1 MTPAITI
8 PPAPHGIQ
16 GDIRLPGDKSISHRA
31 VLFAALA
38 TGESCIRGCSLGED
52 NLRTLRAVQLL
63 GVDIA
68 QEDTTVIVR
77 SRGRD
82 AFQPP
87 SEADVTI
94 DCGNSGTT
102 MRLLSGILAG
112 CSFASR
118 LDGDA
123 SLRRRPM
130 RRVIEPLRLMGATIE
145 SEGGQ
150 DCAPLRITPPFSPPL
165 RGGKGGGLTGI
176 AYTSPV
182 ASAQVKSAL
191 LLAGLHA
198 SGRTTVR
205 EPERSRDHTERLLP
219 AFGGQLAV
227 QGRTVSVAGGTPL
240 HAQDV
245 DVPGDLSSAAFFIA
259 AALLLPHS
267 ELCIRQ
273 IGLNPTRTG
282 IVDIFRA
289 MGARIETHNARNVC
303 GEPVGDLVVRSSSLR
318 GIEVDGEL
326 IVRAIDELPMLAVM
340 MAFAH
345 GTSVI
350 RGAAELRVKE
360 SDRIRALAV
369 ALTALGVTV
378 EELPDGLVITGQSRV
393 RGGTVHSQ
401 GDHRI
406 AMALSVA
413 GLGSD
418 EGVVVREPECI
429 AISFPGYYR
438 LVQEVTGVRLGTG

>member
-1 MTPAITI
+1 MTPSVTI

-16 GDIRLPGDKSISHRA
+16 GEIRLPGDKSISHRA

-52 NLRTLRAVQLL
+52 NLRTIRAVQSL
-63 GVDIA
+63 GIDIA
-68 QEDTTVIVR
+68 QQDTTVVVK
-77 SRGRD
+77 SRGWD
-82 AFQPP
+82 AFHPP
-87 SEADVTI
+87 SDADVTI

-102 MRLLSGILAG
+102 LRLLSGILAG
-112 CSFASR
+112 CSFTSR

-130 RRVIEPLRLMGATIE
+130 GRVIEPLRLMGATIK

-150 DCAPLRITPPFSPPL
+150 HCAPLRITGQNGTL
-165 RGGKGGGLTGI
+165 AGI
-176 AYTSPV
+176 TYTSPV
-182 ASAQVKSAL
+182 ASAQVKSAI

-198 SGRTTVR
+198 TGRTTVI
-205 EPERSRDHTERLLP
+205 EPARSRDHTERLLP
-219 AFGGQLAV
+219 AFGGRLAV
-227 QGRTVSVAGGTPL
+227 QGRTVSVEGGTPL

-245 DVPGDLSSAAFFIA
+245 NVPGDLSSAAFFIA

-267 ELCIRQ
+267 ELRIRQ

-289 MGARIETHNARNVC
+289 MGAQIEIHNARAVC
-303 GEPVGDLVVRSSSLR
+303 GEPVSDLMVRSSPLR
-318 GIEVDGEL
+318 GVTVDGEL
-326 IVRAIDELPMLAVM
+326 IVRAIDELPMLAVV
-340 MAFAH
+340 MAFAR
-345 GTSVI
+345 GRSVI
-350 RGAAELRVKE
+350 RGAEELRVKE
-360 SDRIRALAV
+360 SDRIHALAV
-369 ALTALGVTV
+369 ALAALGVTV
-378 EELPDGLVITGQSRV
+378 EERPDGLVIAGQGRV

-418 EGVVVREPECI
+418 EGVIVREPECI
-429 AISFPGYYR
+429 AISFPDYYR
-438 LVQEVTGVRLGTG
+438 MVQEVTGVRLETG

>member
-1 MTPAITI
+1 MSTSVTI
-8 PPAPHGIQ
+8 PPAPHGIR
-16 GDIRLPGDKSISHRA
+16 GEVRLPGDKSISHRA

-38 TGESCIRGCSLGED
+38 KGASCIRGCSLGED
-52 NLRTLRAVQLL
+52 NLRTLQAVQLL

-68 QEDTTVIVR
+68 QQDTTVSV
-77 SRGRD
+77 SSPGWDHLHPPTD
-82 AFQPP
+82 ADA
-87 SEADVTI
+87 SI

-130 RRVIEPLRLMGATIE
+130 GRVIEPLRLMGAAIE

-150 DCAPLRITPPFSPPL
+150 HCAPLRITG
-165 RGGKGGGLTGI
+165 RAGTLTGI
-176 AYTSPV
+176 TYESPV
-182 ASAQVKSAL
+182 ASAQVKSAI
-191 LLAGLHA
+191 LLAGLRA
-198 SGRTTVR
+198 NGRTTVI

-219 AFGGQLAV
+219 AFGGRLEV
-227 QGRTVSVAGGTPL
+227 RGRTVSIEGGTPL

-245 DVPGDLSSAAFFIA
+245 SVPGDFSSAAFFIG

-267 ELCIRQ
+267 ELCIRD

-289 MGARIETHNARNVC
+289 MGARIEIHNARDVC
-303 GEPVGDLVVRSSSLR
+303 GEPSGDIVVRSSPLR
-318 GIEVDGEL
+318 GIEIDGEL
-326 IVRAIDELPMLAVM
+326 VVRAIDELPLLAVA
-340 MAFAH
+340 MAFAQ

-350 RGAAELRVKE
+350 RGAGELRVKE
-360 SDRIRALAV
+360 SDRIHALAA
-369 ALTALGVTV
+369 ALAALGVTV
-378 EELPDGLVITGQSRV
+378 EELPDGLVIVGQARV

-418 EGVVVREPECI
+418 EGVVVEESECI

-438 LVQEVTGVRLGTG
+438 MVQKVTGVHLGTV

>member
-1 MTPAITI
+1 MTPSVTI

-16 GDIRLPGDKSISHRA
+16 GEIRLPGDKSISHRA

-52 NLRTLRAVQLL
+52 NLRTIRAVQSL
-63 GVDIA
+63 GVGIA
-68 QEDTTVIVR
+68 QHDTTVIVK
-77 SRGRD
+77 SRGWD
-82 AFQPP
+82 AFHPP
-87 SEADVTI
+87 SDVDASI

-102 MRLLSGILAG
+102 LRLLSGILAG
-112 CSFASR
+112 CSFTSR

-130 RRVIEPLRLMGATIE
+130 GRVIEPLRLMGATIE
-145 SEGGQ
+145 SEGEQ
-150 DCAPLRITPPFSPPL
+150 HCAPLRITGQSGP
-165 RGGKGGGLTGI
+165 LTGTT
-176 AYTSPV
+176 YTSAV
-182 ASAQVKSAL
+182 ASAQVKSAI

-198 SGRTTVR
+198 TGRTTVI
-205 EPERSRDHTERLLP
+205 EPARSRDHTERLLP
-219 AFGGQLAV
+219 AFGGRLAV
-227 QGRTVSVAGGTPL
+227 QGRTVSVEGGTPL

-245 DVPGDLSSAAFFIA
+245 NVPGDLSSAAFFIA

-267 ELCIRQ
+267 ELRIRQ

-289 MGARIETHNARNVC
+289 MGAQIEIHNARDIC

-318 GIEVDGEL
+318 GVTVDGEL
-326 IVRAIDELPMLAVM
+326 IVRAIDELPMLAVV
-340 MAFAH
+340 MAFAQ
-345 GTSVI
+345 GRSVI
-350 RGAAELRVKE
+350 RGAEELRVKE
-360 SDRIRALAV
+360 SDRIHALAV
-369 ALTALGVTV
+369 ALVALGVTV
-378 EELPDGLVITGQSRV
+378 EERRDGLVIAGQGRV

-418 EGVVVREPECI
+418 EGVIVREPECI

-438 LVQEVTGVRLGTG
+438 LVREVTGVRLETG

>member
-1 MTPAITI
+1 M
-8 PPAPHGIQ
+8 
-16 GDIRLPGDKSISHRA
+16 RLPGDKSISHRA

-52 NLRTLRAVQLL
+52 NLRTIRAVQSL
-63 GVDIA
+63 GVGIA
-68 QEDTTVIVR
+68 QHDTTVIVK
-77 SRGRD
+77 SRGWG
-82 AFQPP
+82 AFHPP
-87 SEADVTI
+87 SDVDASI

-112 CSFASR
+112 CSFTSR

-123 SLRRRPM
+123 SLRQRPM
-130 RRVIEPLRLMGATIE
+130 GRVIEPLRLMGATIE

-150 DCAPLRITPPFSPPL
+150 HYAPLRITGQSGP
-165 RGGKGGGLTGI
+165 LTGMT
-176 AYTSPV
+176 YTSAV
-182 ASAQVKSAL
+182 ASAQVKSAI

-198 SGRTTVR
+198 TGRTTVI
-205 EPERSRDHTERLLP
+205 EPARSRDHTERLLP
-219 AFGGQLAV
+219 AFGGRLAV
-227 QGRTVSVAGGTPL
+227 QGRTVSVEGGTPL

-245 DVPGDLSSAAFFIA
+245 NVPGDLSSAAFFIA

-267 ELCIRQ
+267 ELRIRQ

-289 MGARIETHNARNVC
+289 MGAQIEIHNARDIC
-303 GEPVGDLVVRSSSLR
+303 GEPVGDLVIRSSPLR
-318 GIEVDGEL
+318 GVTVDGEL
-326 IVRAIDELPMLAVM
+326 IVRAIDELPMLAVV
-340 MAFAH
+340 MAFAQ
-345 GTSVI
+345 GRSVI
-350 RGAAELRVKE
+350 RGAEELRVKE
-360 SDRIRALAV
+360 SDRIHALAI
-369 ALTALGVTV
+369 ALAALGVTV
-378 EELPDGLVITGQSRV
+378 EERRDGLVIAGQGRV

-418 EGVVVREPECI
+418 EGVIVREPECI

-438 LVQEVTGVRLGTG
+438 LVQEVTGVRLETG

>member
-1 MTPAITI
+1 MTAVTI
-8 PPAPHGIQ
+8 PPAPHGIR
-16 GDIRLPGDKSISHRA
+16 GEIRLPGDKSISHRA

-52 NLRTLRAVQLL
+52 NLRTIRAVQSL

-68 QEDTTVIVR
+68 QHDTTLIVK
-77 SRGRD
+77 SRGWD
-82 AFQPP
+82 AFHPP
-87 SEADVTI
+87 SEADASI

-102 MRLLSGILAG
+102 LRLLAGILAG

-130 RRVIEPLRLMGATIE
+130 GRVIEPLRLMGATIE
-145 SEGGQ
+145 SEGEQ
-150 DCAPLRITPPFSPPL
+150 HCAPLRITGQNRPL
-165 RGGKGGGLTGI
+165 SAITH
-176 AYTSPV
+176 TSAV

-198 SGRTTVR
+198 SGRTTVI
-205 EPERSRDHTERLLP
+205 EPARSRDHTERLLP
-219 AFGGQLAV
+219 AFGGRLAV
-227 QGRTVSVAGGTPL
+227 QGRTVSVEGGTPL

-245 DVPGDLSSAAFFIA
+245 NVPGDLSSAAFFIA

-267 ELCIRQ
+267 ELRIRH

-282 IVDIFRA
+282 IVDILRA
-289 MGARIETHNARNVC
+289 MGARIEIHNARDVC
-303 GEPVGDLVVRSSSLR
+303 GEPVGDLLIRSSPLR
-318 GIEVDGEL
+318 GITVDAEL
-326 IVRAIDELPMLAVM
+326 IVRAIDELPLLAVV

-345 GTSVI
+345 GRSVI
-350 RGAAELRVKE
+350 RGAEELRVKE

-369 ALTALGVTV
+369 ALAALGVTV
-378 EELPDGLVITGQSRV
+378 EERRDGLVIAGQGRL

-401 GDHRI
+401 GDHRV

-418 EGVVVREPECI
+418 EGVSVREPECI

-438 LVQEVTGVRLGTG
+438 LVQEVTGVRLETG

>member
-1 MTPAITI
+1 MTPSVTI
-8 PPAPHGIQ
+8 PPAPHGIR
-16 GDIRLPGDKSISHRA
+16 GEIRLPGDKSISHRA

-52 NLRTLRAVQLL
+52 NLRTIQAVQLL
-63 GVDIA
+63 GVDIVRH
-68 QEDTTVIVR
+68 DTTVIVR
-77 SRGRD
+77 SRGWD
-82 AFQPP
+82 AFHPP
-87 SEADVTI
+87 SDADATI

-130 RRVIEPLRLMGATIE
+130 GRVIEPLRLMGATIQ
-145 SEGGQ
+145 SEGEQ
-150 DCAPLRITPPFSPPL
+150 HCAPLRITGQSG
-165 RGGKGGGLTGI
+165 RLTGI
-176 AYTSPV
+176 TYTSSV
-182 ASAQVKSAL
+182 ASAQVKSAI

-227 QGRTVSVAGGTPL
+227 QGRTVSVDGGIPL

-259 AALLLPHS
+259 VALLLPHS
-267 ELCIRQ
+267 ELRIRQ

-289 MGARIETHNARNVC
+289 MGAQIETHNAHDVC

-318 GIEVDGEL
+318 GIEIDGEL
-326 IVRAIDELPMLAVM
+326 IVRAIDELPMLAVA

-360 SDRIRALAV
+360 SDRIHALAV
-369 ALTALGVTV
+369 ALAALGVTV
-378 EELPDGLVITGQSRV
+378 EELPDGLVIAGQGRV

-401 GDHRI
+401 GDHRV

-418 EGVVVREPECI
+418 EGVVVQEPECI

>member
-1 MTPAITI
+1 MTPAVTI

-16 GDIRLPGDKSISHRA
+16 GEIHLPGDKSISHRA

-38 TGESCIRGCSLGED
+38 TGESCIRGCSPGED
-52 NLRTLRAVQLL
+52 NLRTIRAVRSL

-68 QEDTTVIVR
+68 QQDTTVIVR
-77 SRGRD
+77 SPGRD

-87 SEADVTI
+87 SEADATI

-102 MRLLSGILAG
+102 MRLLAGILAG
-112 CSFASR
+112 CSFPSR

-130 RRVIEPLRLMGATIE
+130 RRVIDPLRLMGATIE
-145 SEGGQ
+145 SEGEQ
-150 DCAPLRITPPFSPPL
+150 HCAPLRITGQSG
-165 RGGKGGGLTGI
+165 RLTGI
-176 AYTSPV
+176 TYTSPV
-182 ASAQVKSAL
+182 ASAQVKSAI

-219 AFGGQLAV
+219 AFGGRLAV
-227 QGRTVSVAGGTPL
+227 QGRTVSVDGGAPL
-240 HAQDV
+240 HARDV
-245 DVPGDLSSAAFFIA
+245 DVPGDLSSAAFLIA
-259 AALLLPHS
+259 AALLLPRS
-267 ELCIRQ
+267 ELRIRQ

-303 GEPVGDLVVRSSSLR
+303 GEPVGDLVVRSSALR
-318 GIEVDGEL
+318 GIAVDGDL

-340 MAFAH
+340 MAFAR

-378 EELPDGLVITGQSRV
+378 EELPDGLVISGQGRV

-438 LVQEVTGVRLGTG
+438 LVQEITGVRLETG

>member
-16 GDIRLPGDKSISHRA
+16 GEMRLPGDKSVSHRA

-52 NLRTLRAVQLL
+52 NLRTIRAVQSL
-63 GVDIA
+63 GVDIT
-68 QEDTTVIVR
+68 QQDTTVIVK
-77 SRGRD
+77 SRGWD
-82 AFQPP
+82 AFHPP
-87 SEADVTI
+87 SDTDASI

-112 CSFASR
+112 CSFTSR

-130 RRVIEPLRLMGATIE
+130 GRVIEPLRLMGATIE
-145 SEGGQ
+145 SEGEQ
-150 DCAPLRITPPFSPPL
+150 HCAPLRITGQNGP
-165 RGGKGGGLTGI
+165 LTGMT
-176 AYTSPV
+176 YTSAV
-182 ASAQVKSAL
+182 ASAQVKSAI

-198 SGRTTVR
+198 TGRTTVI
-205 EPERSRDHTERLLP
+205 EPARSRDHTERLLP
-219 AFGGQLAV
+219 VFGGRLAV
-227 QGRTVSVAGGTPL
+227 QGRTVSVEGGTPL
-240 HAQDV
+240 HAQNV

-267 ELCIRQ
+267 ELRIRQ

-289 MGARIETHNARNVC
+289 MGAQIEIHNARDVC
-303 GEPVGDLVVRSSSLR
+303 GEPVGDLVVRSSPLR
-318 GIEVDGEL
+318 GITVDGEL
-326 IVRAIDELPMLAVM
+326 IVRAIDELPMLAVV
-340 MAFAH
+340 MAFAQ
-345 GTSVI
+345 GRSVI
-350 RGAAELRVKE
+350 RGAEELRVKE
-360 SDRIRALAV
+360 SDRIHALAV
-369 ALTALGVTV
+369 ALAALGVTV
-378 EELPDGLVITGQSRV
+378 EERRDGLVITGQSRV

-418 EGVVVREPECI
+418 QGVVVQEPKCI

-438 LVQEVTGVRLGTG
+438 LVQEVTGVRLETG

>member
-1 MTPAITI
+1 MTPVITI

-16 GDIRLPGDKSISHRA
+16 GEIRLPGDKSISHRA

-38 TGESCIRGCSLGED
+38 AGESCIRGCALGED
-52 NLRTLRAVQLL
+52 NLRTIRAVRLL
-63 GVDIA
+63 GVDTA
-68 QEDTTVIVR
+68 QQDTTVIVR
-77 SRGRD
+77 SRGWD
-82 AFQPP
+82 AFHPP
-87 SEADVTI
+87 GDTDVTI

-102 MRLLSGILAG
+102 LRLLSGILAG
-112 CSFASR
+112 CSFASC

-130 RRVIEPLRLMGATIE
+130 GRVIEPLRLMGAMIE
-145 SEGGQ
+145 SESGQ
-150 DCAPLRITPPFSPPL
+150 RCAPLRIT
-165 RGGKGGGLTGI
+165 GHKGPLTGI
-176 AYTSPV
+176 TYASPV
-182 ASAQVKSAL
+182 ASAQVKSAV
-191 LLAGLHA
+191 LLAGLRA
-198 SGRTTVR
+198 TGRTTVI
-205 EPERSRDHTERLLP
+205 EPARSRDHTERLLP
-219 AFGGQLAV
+219 AFGGRLAV
-227 QGRTVSVAGGTPL
+227 QGRTVSVEGGVPL

-267 ELCIRQ
+267 ELRIRH

-289 MGARIETHNARNVC
+289 MGAQIEIHNAREVC
-303 GEPVGDLVVRSSSLR
+303 GEPVGDLVIRSSPLR
-318 GIEVDGEL
+318 GIEVDGAL
-326 IVRAIDELPMLAVM
+326 IVRAIDELPLLAVA
-340 MAFAH
+340 MAFAQ
-345 GTSVI
+345 GRSVI
-350 RGAAELRVKE
+350 RGAEELRVKE

-369 ALTALGVTV
+369 ALAALGVTV
-378 EELPDGLVITGQSRV
+378 EELPDGLVIAGQGRV

-401 GDHRI
+401 GDHRV

-418 EGVVVREPECI
+418 EGVSVREPECI

-438 LVQEVTGVRLGTG
+438 LVQEVTGVRLRTG

>member
-1 MTPAITI
+1 MTPAVTI
-8 PPAPHGIQ
+8 PPAPHGIR
-16 GDIRLPGDKSISHRA
+16 GEIRLPGDKSISHRA

-52 NLRTLRAVQLL
+52 NLRTIRAVQLL
-63 GVDIA
+63 GVDIVR
-68 QEDTTVIVR
+68 QDTTVSVK
-77 SRGRD
+77 SQGWQ

-87 SEADVTI
+87 STAAGTI

-102 MRLLSGILAG
+102 LRLLSGILAG

-145 SEGGQ
+145 SEGGH
-150 DCAPLRITPPFSPPL
+150 APLRIAGQSERLT
-165 RGGKGGGLTGI
+165 GLT
-176 AYTSPV
+176 YTSPV
-182 ASAQVKSAL
+182 ASAQVKSAI

-198 SGRTTVR
+198 NGRTTVR

-219 AFGGQLAV
+219 AFGGRLTV
-227 QGRTVSVAGGTPL
+227 QGRTVSVEGGIPL

-259 AALLLPHS
+259 AALLLPRS
-267 ELCIRQ
+267 ELRIRQ

-282 IVDIFRA
+282 IVDILRA
-289 MGARIETHNARNVC
+289 MGARIETHNARKVC
-303 GEPVGDLVVRSSSLR
+303 GEPVGDLLVRSSSLR
-318 GIEVDGEL
+318 GITVDGEL
-326 IVRAIDELPMLAVM
+326 IVRAIDELPMLAVV

-345 GTSVI
+345 GRSVI

-369 ALTALGVTV
+369 ALTALGVPV
-378 EELPDGLVITGQSRV
+378 EELPDGLVITGQGRV

-418 EGVVVREPECI
+418 EGVVVQEPECI

>member
-1 MTPAITI
+1 MTPSVTI
-8 PPAPHGIQ
+8 PPAPRGIR
-16 GDIRLPGDKSISHRA
+16 GEIHLPGDKSISHRA
-31 VLFAALA
+31 ILFAALA
-38 TGESCIRGCSLGED
+38 RGESCIRGCSLGED
-52 NLRTLRAVQLL
+52 NLRTIRAVQLV

-68 QEDTTVIVR
+68 QQDTAVIVR
-77 SRGRD
+77 SRGWD

-87 SEADVTI
+87 SDATI

-112 CSFASR
+112 CSFTSR

-130 RRVIEPLRLMGATIE
+130 GRVIDPLRLMGATIE

-150 DCAPLRITPPFSPPL
+150 HCAPLRISGQNGT
-165 RGGKGGGLTGI
+165 LTGI
-176 AYTSPV
+176 TYTSSV
-182 ASAQVKSAL
+182 ASAQVKSAI

-198 SGRTTVR
+198 SGRTTVI
-205 EPERSRDHTERLLP
+205 EPARSRDHTERLLP
-219 AFGGQLAV
+219 AFGGRLVV
-227 QGRTVSVAGGTPL
+227 QGRTISVDGGTPL

-245 DVPGDLSSAAFFIA
+245 DIPGDLSSAAFFIA

-267 ELCIRQ
+267 ELRIRQ

-289 MGARIETHNARNVC
+289 MGAQIETHNARNVC

-318 GIEVDGEL
+318 GIAVDGEL
-326 IVRAIDELPMLAVM
+326 IVRAIDELPMLAVA

-369 ALTALGVTV
+369 ALAALGVTV
-378 EELPDGLVITGQSRV
+378 EELPDGLVITGQGRV

-401 GDHRI
+401 GDHRV

-418 EGVVVREPECI
+418 EGVVVQEPECI

-438 LVQEVTGVRLGTG
+438 LVQEVTGVRLGVG

>member
-16 GDIRLPGDKSISHRA
+16 GEIHLPGDKSISHRA

-52 NLRTLRAVQLL
+52 NLRTIRAVRSL

-68 QEDTTVIVR
+68 QHDTTVIVK

-87 SEADVTI
+87 SDADAAI

-112 CSFASR
+112 CSFPSR

-130 RRVIEPLRLMGATIE
+130 RRVIEPLRMMGATIE
-145 SEGGQ
+145 SEGEQ
-150 DCAPLRITPPFSPPL
+150 HCAPLRITGQ
-165 RGGKGGGLTGI
+165 RGRLTGMT
-176 AYTSPV
+176 YTSPV

-219 AFGGQLAV
+219 AFGGRLAV
-227 QGRTVSVAGGTPL
+227 QGRTVSVDGGAPL
-240 HAQDV
+240 HARDV

-259 AALLLPHS
+259 AALLLPRS
-267 ELCIRQ
+267 ELRIRQ

-303 GEPVGDLVVRSSSLR
+303 GEPVGDLVVRSSALR
-318 GIEVDGEL
+318 GITVDGEL

-340 MAFAH
+340 MAFAR

-378 EELPDGLVITGQSRV
+378 EELPDGLVITGQGRV

-438 LVQEVTGVRLGTG
+438 LVQEITGVRLETG

>member
-1 MTPAITI
+1 M
-8 PPAPHGIQ
+8 
-16 GDIRLPGDKSISHRA
+16 RLPGDKSISHRA

-52 NLRTLRAVQLL
+52 NLRTIRAVQSL
-63 GVDIA
+63 GVGIA
-68 QEDTTVIVR
+68 QHDTTVIVK

-82 AFQPP
+82 AFHPP
-87 SEADVTI
+87 SDVDAKI

-112 CSFASR
+112 CSFPSR

-130 RRVIEPLRLMGATIE
+130 GRVIEPLRLMGATIE
-145 SEGGQ
+145 SEGEQ
-150 DCAPLRITPPFSPPL
+150 HCAPLRITGQSGP
-165 RGGKGGGLTGI
+165 LTGMT
-176 AYTSPV
+176 YTSAV
-182 ASAQVKSAL
+182 ASAQVKSAI

-198 SGRTTVR
+198 TGRTTVI
-205 EPERSRDHTERLLP
+205 EPARSRDHTERLLP
-219 AFGGQLAV
+219 AFGGRLAV
-227 QGRTVSVAGGTPL
+227 QGRTVSVEGGTPL

-245 DVPGDLSSAAFFIA
+245 NVPGDLSSAAFFIA

-267 ELCIRQ
+267 ELRIRQ

-289 MGARIETHNARNVC
+289 MGAQIEIHNARDVC
-303 GEPVGDLVVRSSSLR
+303 GEPVGDLVVRSSPLR
-318 GIEVDGEL
+318 GVTVDGEL
-326 IVRAIDELPMLAVM
+326 IVRAIDELPMLAVV
-340 MAFAH
+340 MAFAQ
-345 GTSVI
+345 GRSVI
-350 RGAAELRVKE
+350 RGAEELRVKE
-360 SDRIRALAV
+360 SDRIHALAV
-369 ALTALGVTV
+369 ALAALGVTV
-378 EELPDGLVITGQSRV
+378 EERRDGLVIVGQGRV

-418 EGVVVREPECI
+418 EGVIVREPECI

-438 LVQEVTGVRLGTG
+438 LIQEVTGVRLETG

>member
-1 MTPAITI
+1 MTPSVTV

-16 GDIRLPGDKSISHRA
+16 GEIRLPGDKSISHRA

-38 TGESCIRGCSLGED
+38 AGESCIRGCSLGED
-52 NLRTLRAVQLL
+52 NLRTIQAARLL

-68 QEDTTVIVR
+68 QHDTTVIVR
-77 SRGRD
+77 SRGWD
-82 AFQPP
+82 AFHPP
-87 SEADVTI
+87 SDTDATI

-102 MRLLSGILAG
+102 LRLLSGILAG

-118 LDGDA
+118 LDGDV

-130 RRVIEPLRLMGATIE
+130 GRVIEPLRLMGATIE
-145 SEGGQ
+145 SESGQ
-150 DCAPLRITPPFSPPL
+150 RCAPLRIT
-165 RGGKGGGLTGI
+165 GHKGPLTGI
-176 AYTSPV
+176 TYASPV
-182 ASAQVKSAL
+182 ASAQVKSAI

-198 SGRTTVR
+198 TGRTTVI

-219 AFGGQLAV
+219 AFGGRLAV
-227 QGRTVSVAGGTPL
+227 QGRTVSVEGGVPL

-267 ELCIRQ
+267 ELRIRH

-289 MGARIETHNARNVC
+289 MGAQIEIHNARDVC
-303 GEPVGDLVVRSSSLR
+303 GEPVGDLVIRSSPLR

-326 IVRAIDELPMLAVM
+326 IVRAIDELPLLAVA
-340 MAFAH
+340 MAFAQ
-345 GTSVI
+345 GRSVI
-350 RGAAELRVKE
+350 RGAEELRVKE

-369 ALTALGVTV
+369 ALAALGVTV
-378 EELPDGLVITGQSRV
+378 EELPDGLVIAGQGRV
-393 RGGTVHSQ
+393 RGGRVHSQ
-401 GDHRI
+401 GDHRV

-418 EGVVVREPECI
+418 EGVIVREPECI

-438 LVQEVTGVRLGTG
+438 LVQEVTGIRLETG

>member
-16 GDIRLPGDKSISHRA
+16 GEIHLPGDKSISHRA

-52 NLRTLRAVQLL
+52 NLRTIRAVRSL

-68 QEDTTVIVR
+68 RHDTTVLVK

-87 SEADVTI
+87 SDADATI

-112 CSFASR
+112 CSFPSR

-145 SEGGQ
+145 SEGEQ
-150 DCAPLRITPPFSPPL
+150 HCAPLRITGQ
-165 RGGKGGGLTGI
+165 RGRLTGI
-176 AYTSPV
+176 TYTSPV
-182 ASAQVKSAL
+182 ASAQVKSAI

-219 AFGGQLAV
+219 AFGGRLTV
-227 QGRTVSVAGGTPL
+227 QGRTVSVDGGAPL
-240 HAQDV
+240 HARDV

-259 AALLLPHS
+259 AALLLPRS
-267 ELCIRQ
+267 ELRIRQ

-303 GEPVGDLVVRSSSLR
+303 GEPVGDLVVRSSALR
-318 GIEVDGEL
+318 GIAVDGEL

-340 MAFAH
+340 MAFAR

-360 SDRIRALAV
+360 SDRIRALTV

-378 EELPDGLVITGQSRV
+378 EELPDGLVISGQGRV

-438 LVQEVTGVRLGTG
+438 LVQEITGVRLETG

>member
-1 MTPAITI
+1 MTPAVTI
-8 PPAPHGIQ
+8 PPAPHGLQ
-16 GDIRLPGDKSISHRA
+16 GEIRLPGDKSISHRA

-52 NLRTLRAVQLL
+52 NLRTLRAVQSL
-63 GVDIA
+63 GVDTA
-68 QEDTTVIVR
+68 QHDTTVIVR
-77 SRGRD
+77 SRGWE
-82 AFQPP
+82 AFHPP
-87 SEADVTI
+87 GGADGTI

-102 MRLLSGILAG
+102 LRLLSGILAG
-112 CSFASR
+112 CSFTSR

-145 SEGGQ
+145 SAGEQ
-150 DCAPLRITPPFSPPL
+150 HCAPVRITGQSRP
-165 RGGKGGGLTGI
+165 LTGRT
-176 AYTSPV
+176 YTSAV
-182 ASAQVKSAL
+182 ASAQVKSAI

-198 SGRTTVR
+198 TGRTTVI
-205 EPERSRDHTERLLP
+205 EPTRSRDHTERLLP
-219 AFGGQLAV
+219 AFGGRLAV
-227 QGRTVSVAGGTPL
+227 QGRTVSVEGGTPL

-267 ELCIRQ
+267 ELRIRH

-289 MGARIETHNARNVC
+289 MGARIEIHNARNVC
-303 GEPVGDLVVRSSSLR
+303 GEPVGDLVVRSSRLR
-318 GIEVDGEL
+318 GITVDGEL
-326 IVRAIDELPMLAVM
+326 IVRAIDELPILAVV
-340 MAFAH
+340 MAFAQ
-345 GTSVI
+345 GRSVI
-350 RGAAELRVKE
+350 RGAEELRLKE
-360 SDRIRALAV
+360 SDRIHALAV
-369 ALTALGVTV
+369 ALAALGVPV
-378 EELPDGLVITGQSRV
+378 EERRDGLVIAGQERV

-418 EGVVVREPECI
+418 EGVRVREPECI

-438 LVQEVTGVRLGTG
+438 LVQEVTGVRLETG

>member
-1 MTPAITI
+1 
-8 PPAPHGIQ
+8 
-16 GDIRLPGDKSISHRA
+16 
-31 VLFAALA
+31 
-38 TGESCIRGCSLGED
+38 
-52 NLRTLRAVQLL
+52 
-63 GVDIA
+63 
-68 QEDTTVIVR
+68 
-77 SRGRD
+77 
-82 AFQPP
+82 
-87 SEADVTI
+87 
-94 DCGNSGTT
+94 

-130 RRVIEPLRLMGATIE
+130 GRVIEPLRLMGATIE

-150 DCAPLRITPPFSPPL
+150 HCAPLRITG
-165 RGGKGGGLTGI
+165 RAGTLTGI
-176 AYTSPV
+176 TYESPV
-182 ASAQVKSAL
+182 ASAQVKSAI
-191 LLAGLHA
+191 LLAGLRA
-198 SGRTTVR
+198 NGRTTVI

-219 AFGGQLAV
+219 AFGGRLEV
-227 QGRTVSVAGGTPL
+227 RGRTVSIEGGTPL

-245 DVPGDLSSAAFFIA
+245 SVPGDFSSAAFFIG

-267 ELCIRQ
+267 ELCIRD

-289 MGARIETHNARNVC
+289 MGARIEIHNARDVC
-303 GEPVGDLVVRSSSLR
+303 GEPSGDIVVRSSPLR
-318 GIEVDGEL
+318 GIEIDGAL
-326 IVRAIDELPMLAVM
+326 VVRAIDELPLLAVA
-340 MAFAH
+340 MAFAQ

-350 RGAAELRVKE
+350 RGAGELRVKE
-360 SDRIRALAV
+360 SDRIHALAA
-369 ALTALGVTV
+369 ALAALGVTV
-378 EELPDGLVITGQSRV
+378 EELPDGLVIVGQARV

-418 EGVVVREPECI
+418 EGVVVEESECI

-438 LVQEVTGVRLGTG
+438 MVQKVTGVHLGTV

>member
-16 GDIRLPGDKSISHRA
+16 AEIHLPGDKSISHRA

-52 NLRTLRAVQLL
+52 NLRTIRAVQLL

-68 QEDTTVIVR
+68 QQDTTVIVR

-87 SEADVTI
+87 SAADATI

-102 MRLLSGILAG
+102 MRLLAGILAG
-112 CSFASR
+112 CSFPSR

-130 RRVIEPLRLMGATIE
+130 RRVIDPLRLMGATIE
-145 SEGGQ
+145 SEGEQ
-150 DCAPLRITPPFSPPL
+150 HCAPLRISGQSG
-165 RGGKGGGLTGI
+165 RLTGI
-176 AYTSPV
+176 TYTSPV
-182 ASAQVKSAL
+182 ASAQVKSAI

-219 AFGGQLAV
+219 AFGGRLAV
-227 QGRTVSVAGGTPL
+227 QGRTVSVDGGAPL
-240 HAQDV
+240 HARDV

-259 AALLLPHS
+259 AALLLPRS
-267 ELCIRQ
+267 ELRIRQ
-273 IGLNPTRTG
+273 VGLNPTRTG

-303 GEPVGDLVVRSSSLR
+303 GEPVGDLVVGSSALR
-318 GIEVDGEL
+318 GITVDGEL

-378 EELPDGLVITGQSRV
+378 EEMPDGLVITGQGRV

-438 LVQEVTGVRLGTG
+438 LVQEITGVRLETD

>member
-1 MTPAITI
+1 MTPAVTI

-16 GDIRLPGDKSISHRA
+16 GDIHLPGDKSISHRA

-52 NLRTLRAVQLL
+52 NLRTIRAVRSL

-68 QEDTTVIVR
+68 QHDTTVLVK

-87 SEADVTI
+87 SDADATI

-102 MRLLSGILAG
+102 MRLLAGILAG
-112 CSFASR
+112 CSFPSR

-130 RRVIEPLRLMGATIE
+130 RRVIDPLRLMGATIE
-145 SEGGQ
+145 SEGEQ
-150 DCAPLRITPPFSPPL
+150 HCAPLRITGQSG
-165 RGGKGGGLTGI
+165 RLTGI
-176 AYTSPV
+176 TYTSPV

-219 AFGGQLAV
+219 AFGGRLAV
-227 QGRTVSVAGGTPL
+227 QGRTVSVDGGAPL
-240 HAQDV
+240 HARDV

-259 AALLLPHS
+259 AALLLPRS
-267 ELCIRQ
+267 ELRIRQ

-303 GEPVGDLVVRSSSLR
+303 GEPVGDLVVRSSALR
-318 GIEVDGEL
+318 GIAVDGEL
-326 IVRAIDELPMLAVM
+326 IVRAIDELPMLAVI
-340 MAFAH
+340 MAFAR

-378 EELPDGLVITGQSRV
+378 EELPDGLVISGQGRV

-438 LVQEVTGVRLGTG
+438 LVQEITGVRLETG

>member
-16 GDIRLPGDKSISHRA
+16 GEIRLPGDKSISHRA

-52 NLRTLRAVQLL
+52 NLRTLRAVRSL

-68 QEDTTVIVR
+68 RQDTTVSVS
-77 SRGRD
+77 SRGWA
-82 AFQPP
+82 AFRPP
-87 SEADVTI
+87 SEADATI
-94 DCGNSGTT
+94 ACGNSGTT

-123 SLRRRPM
+123 SLRQRPM

-150 DCAPLRITPPFSPPL
+150 DYAPLRITGQSG
-165 RGGKGGGLTGI
+165 RLTGI
-176 AYTSPV
+176 TYTSPV

-198 SGRTTVR
+198 SGRTTVM
-205 EPERSRDHTERLLP
+205 EPARSRDHTERLLP
-219 AFGGQLAV
+219 AFGGRLTV
-227 QGRTVSVAGGTPL
+227 QGRTVCVEGGTPL

-245 DVPGDLSSAAFFIA
+245 EVPGDLSSAAFFIA
-259 AALLLPHS
+259 ATLLLPHS

-289 MGARIETHNARNVC
+289 MGARIETHHAREVC

-326 IVRAIDELPMLAVM
+326 IVRAIDELPMLAVV
-340 MAFAH
+340 MAFAR
-345 GTSVI
+345 GRSVI
-350 RGAAELRVKE
+350 RGAEELRVKE

-369 ALTALGVTV
+369 ALAALGVPV
-378 EELPDGLVITGQSRV
+378 EERRDGLVIAGQGRV

-438 LVQEVTGVRLGTG
+438 LVQEVTGVRLETG

>member
-1 MTPAITI
+1 MTPAVTI

-16 GDIRLPGDKSISHRA
+16 GEIRLPGDKSISHRA

-52 NLRTLRAVQLL
+52 NLRTMRAVQLL

-68 QEDTTVIVR
+68 QQDTTVVVK
-77 SRGRD
+77 SRGWD
-82 AFQPP
+82 AFHPP
-87 SEADVTI
+87 SGASI

-102 MRLLSGILAG
+102 LRLLAGILAG
-112 CSFASR
+112 CSFTSR

-130 RRVIEPLRLMGATIE
+130 GRVIEPLRRMGATIE

-150 DCAPLRITPPFSPPL
+150 HCAPLRITGQSGL
-165 RGGKGGGLTGI
+165 LTGMT
-176 AYTSPV
+176 YTSAV
-182 ASAQVKSAL
+182 ASAQVKSAI
-191 LLAGLHA
+191 LLAGLQA
-198 SGRTTVR
+198 TGRTTVI
-205 EPERSRDHTERLLP
+205 EPARSRDHTERLLP
-219 AFGGQLAV
+219 AFGGRLAV
-227 QGRTVSVAGGTPL
+227 QGRTVSVEGGTPL
-240 HAQDV
+240 HSQDV

-267 ELCIRQ
+267 ELRIRH

-289 MGARIETHNARNVC
+289 MGARIEIHNARNVC
-303 GEPVGDLVVRSSSLR
+303 GEPVGDLVVRSSPLR
-318 GIEVDGEL
+318 GITVDGEL
-326 IVRAIDELPMLAVM
+326 IVRAIDELPMLAVV
-340 MAFAH
+340 MAFAQ
-345 GTSVI
+345 GRSVI
-350 RGAAELRVKE
+350 RGAEELRVKE
-360 SDRIRALAV
+360 SDRIHALAV
-369 ALTALGVTV
+369 ALAALGVTV
-378 EELPDGLVITGQSRV
+378 EERRDGLVIAGQGRV

-418 EGVVVREPECI
+418 EGVSVREPECI

-438 LVQEVTGVRLGTG
+438 LVQEVTGVRLETG

>member
-1 MTPAITI
+1 M
-8 PPAPHGIQ
+8 
-16 GDIRLPGDKSISHRA
+16 RLPGDKSVSHRA

-52 NLRTLRAVQLL
+52 NLRTIRAVQSL
-63 GVDIA
+63 GVDIT
-68 QEDTTVIVR
+68 QQDTTVIVK
-77 SRGRD
+77 SRGWD
-82 AFQPP
+82 AFHPP
-87 SEADVTI
+87 SDTDASI

-112 CSFASR
+112 CSFTSR

-130 RRVIEPLRLMGATIE
+130 GRVIEPLRLMGATIE
-145 SEGGQ
+145 SEGEQ
-150 DCAPLRITPPFSPPL
+150 HCAPLRITGQNGP
-165 RGGKGGGLTGI
+165 LTGMT
-176 AYTSPV
+176 YTSAV
-182 ASAQVKSAL
+182 ASAQVKSAI

-198 SGRTTVR
+198 TGRTTVI
-205 EPERSRDHTERLLP
+205 EPARSRDHTERLLP
-219 AFGGQLAV
+219 VFGGRLAV
-227 QGRTVSVAGGTPL
+227 QGRTVSVEGGTPL
-240 HAQDV
+240 HAQNV

-267 ELCIRQ
+267 ELRIRQ

-289 MGARIETHNARNVC
+289 MGAQIEIHNARDVC
-303 GEPVGDLVVRSSSLR
+303 GEPVGDLVVRSSPLR
-318 GIEVDGEL
+318 GITVDGEL
-326 IVRAIDELPMLAVM
+326 IVRAIDELPLLAVV
-340 MAFAH
+340 MAFAQ
-345 GTSVI
+345 GRSVI
-350 RGAAELRVKE
+350 RGAEELRVKE
-360 SDRIRALAV
+360 SDRIHALAV
-369 ALTALGVTV
+369 ALAALGVTV
-378 EELPDGLVITGQSRV
+378 EERRDGLVITGQSRV

-418 EGVVVREPECI
+418 QGVVVQEPKCI

-438 LVQEVTGVRLGTG
+438 LVQEVTGVRLETG

>member
-1 MTPAITI
+1 M
-8 PPAPHGIQ
+8 
-16 GDIRLPGDKSISHRA
+16 
-31 VLFAALA
+31 
-38 TGESCIRGCSLGED
+38 
-52 NLRTLRAVQLL
+52 

-68 QEDTTVIVR
+68 RHDTTVIVK

-87 SEADVTI
+87 SDADAAI

-112 CSFASR
+112 CSFPSR

-130 RRVIEPLRLMGATIE
+130 RRVIDPLRLMGATIE
-145 SEGGQ
+145 SEGEQ
-150 DCAPLRITPPFSPPL
+150 HCAPLRITGQ
-165 RGGKGGGLTGI
+165 RGRLTGI
-176 AYTSPV
+176 TYTSPV
-182 ASAQVKSAL
+182 ASAQVKSAI

-219 AFGGQLAV
+219 AFGGRLAV
-227 QGRTVSVAGGTPL
+227 QGRTVSVDGGAPL
-240 HAQDV
+240 HARDV

-259 AALLLPHS
+259 AALLLPRS
-267 ELCIRQ
+267 ELRIRQ

-303 GEPVGDLVVRSSSLR
+303 GEPVGDLVVRSSALR
-318 GIEVDGEL
+318 GIAVDGDL

-340 MAFAH
+340 MAFAR

-378 EELPDGLVITGQSRV
+378 EELPDGLVISGQGRV

-438 LVQEVTGVRLGTG
+438 LVQEITGVRLETG